1 MIKYRHFF
9 FPEEGII
16 IWQAAISITSYSLSY
31 LSSRSSRN
39 LAESLRI
46 YKSRQKGRRQKP
58 KGKKKKTKQKEHKNA
73 IFTLP
78 V

>member
-1 MIKYRHFF
+1 MA
-9 FPEEGII
+9 G
-16 IWQAAISITSYSLSY
+16 SYFYNFLFTKLSF
-31 LSSRSSRN
+31 RSSWN